1 MNGSVGDF
9 MEEKLRRGPVLG
21 IVAALSA
28 AAFFLR
34 RQQLLTAYDE
44 TGMIRPGAGA
54 GFFTYFTV
62 AVVVLLALF
71 AWRLRRCPV
80 RQAISSRSL
89 EAAVGMM
96 LGAFGVLLGSG
107 IMFFSPNAASDRLLA
122 LAGIFTAV
130 CWAAVAVG
138 NLQGKRLHPALF
150 FLPVIFFGVRL
161 ARDFRTLSSDPV
173 ILDYCYALLALI
185 FTMCA
190 LLELGAFA
198 FDRGRRRLAVF
209 FCLGSVFF
217 NAASLADATPRNLA
231 LTGGA
236 LVYLLSY
243 SWLLLRPVAVRKAAK
258 DANP

>member
-1 MNGSVGDF
+1 
-9 MEEKLRRGPVLG
+9 MEEKLKRGPVLG
-21 IVAALSA
+21 VTVVLSA

-62 AVVVLLALF
+62 AVVVALAVF
-71 AWRLRRCPV
+71 AWLLRRCPV

-107 IMFFSPNAASDRLLA
+107 MMFFAPEVASDRLLA
-122 LAGIFTAV
+122 LAGLFTAV
-130 CWAAVAVG
+130 CWTAVAVG
-138 NLQGKRLHPALF
+138 NLQGKRQHPALF
-150 FLPVIFFGVRL
+150 FLPVIFYGVRL

-190 LLELGAFA
+190 LLELGGFA
-198 FDRGRRRLAVF
+198 FGRGRRRLAVF
-209 FCLGSVFF
+209 FCLGGVFF
-217 NAASLADATPRNLA
+217 SAAALADAGTRDLA
-231 LTGGA
+231 ITGGA
-236 LVYLLSY
+236 LVYLLSNG
-243 SWLLLRPVAVRKAAK
+243 WLLLRPVVKRSAK
-258 DANP
+258 EAKP

>member
-80 RQAISSRSL
+80 RQAISSRAT

-107 IMFFSPNAASDRLLA
+107 IMFFSPESASDRLLA

-130 CWAAVAVG
+130 CWAAMAVG

-198 FDRGRRRLAVF
+198 FNRGRRRLAVF

-217 NAASLADATPRNLA
+217 SAAALADATPRNLA

-236 LVYLLSY
+236 LVYLLSC
-243 SWLLLRPVAVRKAAK
+243 SWLLLRPVVVRKTARS
-258 DANP
+258 ANP